1 VHSRGLTGADV
12 RGVDVHQDKG
22 NPDWNRAF
30 AAGVRFVWLKVSEGA
45 GGHPNEKIL
54 PWYRHNAPA
63 AKAAGVRLGGYHFL
77 TTGIPASSPKE
88 EAEFFLSRLS
98 LARGDLLPACDF
110 EQEPPDATQALA
122 FLRLVKERIG
132 IKPILYVGSNF
143 LDRALSGS
151 TQAERQAL
159 KSFPLWFA
167 DYGPKND
174 GSDHGIRHDTH
185 GFKVVVHQF
194 TSKGKIAG
202 VNSPTDLDRLIAP
215 SLDAITFKR
224 AAPKHAP
231 AGTIPKMLKRGQR
244 GRSVKELKRDLRA
257 WFEATSP
264 GEWGRLEVADSDFFG
279 AALEEAVKVFQKRKG
294 LEVNGRVGKRTRDA
308 LAAAILV

>member
-1 VHSRGLTGADV
+1 M

-22 NPDWNRAF
+22 NPDWKQAF
-30 AAGVRFVWLKVSEGA
+30 AAGVRFAWLKVSEGA

-54 PWYRHNAPA
+54 PWYKHNAPA
-63 AKAAGVRLGGYHFL
+63 AKAAGIRVGGYHFL
-77 TTGIPASSPKE
+77 TTGIPSSSPKE
-88 EAEFFLSRLS
+88 EAEFFLSRLR

-143 LDRALSGS
+143 LDRALSGA
-151 TQAERQAL
+151 TPAERQAL
-159 KSFPLWFA
+159 KRFPLWFA

-185 GFKVVVHQF
+185 GFKVLVHQF

-202 VNSPTDLDRLIAP
+202 VSSPTDLDKLIAS
-215 SLDAITFKR
+215 SLDTITFKAGR
-224 AAPKHAP
+224 KHTPLGTVPK
-231 AGTIPKMLKRGQR
+231 ILKRGQR
-244 GRSVKELKRDLRA
+244 GVAVKTLKRDLRT

-264 GEWGRLEVADSDFFG
+264 GEWAGFGVADSDFFG
-279 AALEEAVKVFQKRKG
+279 AALEEAVKVFQRRNG
-294 LEVNGRVGKRTRDA
+294 LAVSGRVGKRTRDV
-308 LAAAILV
+308 LAAAIPV